1 MSAGA
6 GFSAPLTSHG
16 ERRPPVPQKPPPIV
30 LIGPFQFSQ
39 PAHLNEKKII
49 KSVRASIPPALHLA
63 PVSFGFFFQKC
74 TDSIYPVSLMKKSDA
89 GSFLFLIFFF
99 QVQWHPEILDNGF
112 SKSLIDKEV
121 ERWLVSFPLKPSH
134 NLRKPSK
141 TR

>member
-39 PAHLNEKKII
+39 PAHLNEKKLI
-49 KSVRASIPPALHLA
+49 KSVRRFRRRSILLQFLL
-63 PVSFGFFFQKC
+63 VFFFQKC

>member
-1 MSAGA
+1 MYRLNLSG
-6 GFSAPLTSHG
+6 L
-16 ERRPPVPQKPPPIV
+16 
-30 LIGPFQFSQ
+30 
-39 PAHLNEKKII
+39 LNEEIG
-49 KSVRASIPPALHLA
+49 RWL
-63 PVSFGFFFQKC
+63 VSFFN
-74 TDSIYPVSLMKKSDA
+74 
-89 GSFLFLIFFF
+89 FFF